1 VDAHDVAGIIV
12 GDCFLVG
19 RAILIFGV
27 RSRMNLRP
35 YLPEDWERLCL
46 IHDSARMHELRAS
59 GLAEAFLT
67 LEQTAEGEL
76 TWLYVDPTRYRQGIG
91 RQLLRHAINAS
102 AGSLSTEVLVGNDT
116 ALARYLSEGFK
127 VERRV
132 DGKLT
137 GNEAFSAAG
146 YVLQRT
152 PSEAR

>member
-1 VDAHDVAGIIV
+1 
-12 GDCFLVG
+12 
-19 RAILIFGV
+19 
-27 RSRMNLRP
+27 MNLRP
-35 YLPEDWERLCL
+35 YLPEDWERVCL

-67 LEQTAEGEL
+67 LEQTAEGEGLFDGEVVVAEIEDEVCGFVAYSEGEL

-91 RQLLRHAINAS
+91 RQLLRHAIKPLQA
-102 AGSLSTEVLVGNDT
+102 ACQPRCWWANDT
-116 ALARYLSEGFK
+116 ALALYLSEGFK